1 MKRPTEVLP
10 ELIVA
15 TLSLS
20 LCFAPRDLSIA
31 DINIGKLL
39 RTTGYS
45 TAIVLFGK
53 SYMLLMLNEEKF
65 RTVQEKALI
74 DESVDLELYT
84 YKKGAELDKAKLEIK
99 RELMEVAAPHFQQM
113 YQLELEST
121 PKPDEPRQLTEEQK
135 LNGARAAIES
145 ALAPTVVQSRFSE
158 EEIRQTFPEAAD
170 STTWK
175 AICKALGSG
184 YSKQEIVEQVLG
196 CNGSNIE
203 LGKAYYELLKS
214 KFM

>member
-15 TLSLS
+15 SLSLS

-84 YKKGAELDKAKLEIK
+84 YRKGAELDKAKLQIK
-99 RELMEVAAPHFQQM
+99 HEVMQVAAPHFQQM
-113 YQLELEST
+113 YQLELESA
-121 PKPDEPRQLTEEQK
+121 PKPDEHPELSEEQK
-135 LNGARAAIES
+135 LNGARAAIEN
-145 ALAPTVVQSRFSE
+145 ALAPTVVQPKYSE
-158 EEIRQTFPEAAD
+158 EDIRKEFPESAD
-170 STTWK
+170 STTWQ
-175 AICKALGSG
+175 AILRALQGG
-184 YSKQEIVEQVLG
+184 YSKQEIVAQILG
-196 CNGSNIE
+196 CNSTNQAIGE
-203 LGKAYYELLKS
+203 AYFDLLKS
-214 KFM
+214 RHM